1 MKNAYKHNLAGGF
14 AVLLMAAVL
23 TAAAGCA
30 KTKKAEEKDGGAKAV
45 LRIGA
50 QPFPLYSSILVAHN
64 LGFLDEEL
72 NKVNAGYVWTSFNSG
87 PLVNEAVASG
97 NADIGFM
104 ADMPA
109 IIARSVG
116 QDIQIVGHVGYG
128 ERALAL
134 IVKTGSPIKSLAEI
148 KGKKIAFVKGSYA
161 QHLLALLLESAGL
174 TFKDIESVNIGAGDM
189 PAALEAGQIDG
200 AVIWEQYISALV
212 ETGRARVLAD
222 GTGIKRGNM
231 VTYAVRSYAE
241 AHPEVIAAY
250 LRAGQRGS
258 DYIKSNPKEAA
269 AAIAPDL
276 KLDGA
281 LVEKIFTKF
290 DFYQNLTPAD
300 IEEIGRVK
308 DYILKEKIISND
320 ISIED
325 FITTRYIK
333 EAGL

>member
-1 MKNAYKHNLAGGF
+1 
-14 AVLLMAAVL
+14 
-23 TAAAGCA
+23 
-30 KTKKAEEKDGGAKAV
+30 
-45 LRIGA
+45 
-50 QPFPLYSSILVAHN
+50 
-64 LGFLDEEL
+64 
-72 NKVNAGYVWTSFNSG
+72 
-87 PLVNEAVASG
+87 
-97 NADIGFM
+97 
-104 ADMPA
+104 
-109 IIARSVG
+109 
-116 QDIQIVGHVGYG
+116 
-128 ERALAL
+128 
-134 IVKTGSPIKSLAEI
+134 
-148 KGKKIAFVKGSYA
+148 
-161 QHLLALLLESAGL
+161 
-174 TFKDIESVNIGAGDM
+174 
-189 PAALEAGQIDG
+189 
-200 AVIWEQYISALV
+200 
-212 ETGRARVLAD
+212 
-222 GTGIKRGNM
+222 M
-231 VTYAVRSYAE
+231 VSYAVRSYAE